1 MAKFLIEL
9 TGWAGALMILLAY
22 ALHTL
27 QRVTSGAASYRW
39 LNIVGSAGLVIN
51 SVWNGALPSAF
62 LNVVWLAIT
71 LYSLA
76 KTKATAAA

>member
-1 MAKFLIEL
+1 MAKLLIEF
-9 TGWAGALMILLAY
+9 TGWTGALMILVAY
-22 ALHTL
+22 ALLTL
-27 QRVTSGAASYRW
+27 RRVTAVSAGYRW

-62 LNVVWLAIT
+62 LNVVWLVIT